1 MDAERSLLRASL
13 IRLEAESSGKYSCQK
28 VPFWG
33 EAAPKRTV
41 SETMTIIVDM
51 GKEMVGRIERGAWR
65 HTRDHV

>member
-13 IRLEAESSGKYSCQK
+13 IRLEAESSGKYSYQK
-28 VPFWG
+28 VPLWG

-41 SETMTIIVDM
+41 SKTRTRIVDM
-51 GKEMVGRIERGAWR
+51 GKERVGRIERAAWR

>member
-13 IRLEAESSGKYSCQK
+13 LRLEAESSGKYSCQK
-28 VPFWG
+28 VPLWG

-51 GKEMVGRIERGAWR
+51 GKEMVECIERGAWR
-65 HTRDHV
+65 HTLDHV